1 MKPCFNPRRTAIRK
15 WRESEIKEVRRFM
28 FRWMVALMVLIPALE
43 IWVLLE
49 LGQLIGG
56 WQTFLIIVLT
66 GFIGAFLAKREFR
79 RVLEYARNELS
90 RGTIPTS
97 SILDG
102 ICIFAGGLL
111 LLTPGLITDTIGF
124 LLLFP
129 GTRIFFKAFLFKLI
143 RHKIDRGNI
152 RFFWR

>member
-1 MKPCFNPRRTAIRK
+1 
-15 WRESEIKEVRRFM
+15 M
-28 FRWMVALMVLIPALE
+28 FKIIVVLMVVIPALE
-43 IWVLLE
+43 IWLLLE
-49 LGQLIGG
+49 LGRLIGG
-56 WQTFLIIVLT
+56 WTTFLLILAT

-79 RVLEYARNELS
+79 RVLDYARNELS
-90 RGTIPTS
+90 RGTIPTA

-111 LLTPGLITDTIGF
+111 LLTPGFVTDTLGF

-129 GTRIFFKAFLFKLI
+129 GTRILFKALLLKI
-143 RHKIDRGNI
+143 IKKKIDNGQI